1 MYGNCEAFGGDD
13 EQRHMSFFSSLSIK
27 SEPPL
32 IFSSFHFLVL
42 IFILLP
48 FRINSI

>member
-32 IFSSFHFLVL
+32 IFSFHFLVL